1 MPSATVRIRG
11 ETRDLLR
18 ELVEREEWTEEGT
31 VLAAQPQ
38 GVEDRVR
45 ILMGL

>member
-11 ETRDLLR
+11 ETRDLLS
-18 ELVEREEWTEEGT
+18 ELVEREEWAEEGT
-31 VLAAQPQ
+31 ALAARPQ
-38 GVEDRVR
+38 GAEDQVR